1 MGEMAKPD
9 CFAVTVFIISFI
21 YWMDIINKIT
31 VILMIIIAIVLTV
44 IYPKEEA
51 KEDYL
56 KKNNNNVK
64 EKIK

>member
-44 IYPKEEA
+44 MYPKEE
-51 KEDYL
+51 DYS
-56 KKNNNNVK
+56 KKNNNDVK

>member
-31 VILMIIIAIVLTV
+31 VILMIIIAIVLT
-44 IYPKEEA
+44 IMYPKEE
-51 KEDYL
+51 DYSIE
-56 KKNNNNVK
+56 KNNNDVK